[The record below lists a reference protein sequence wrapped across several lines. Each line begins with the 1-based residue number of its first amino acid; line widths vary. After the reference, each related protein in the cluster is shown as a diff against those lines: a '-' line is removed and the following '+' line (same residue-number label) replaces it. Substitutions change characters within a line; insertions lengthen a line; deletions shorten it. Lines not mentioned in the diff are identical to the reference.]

1 MSLDENGALESSAAV
16 KGPSALL
23 AEARQRLGLSQKE
36 VAEKLYLTT
45 SFIKHIDDG
54 EFSRIP
60 KEAFI
65 RGYLRTYARVVELS
79 GDEIVALYDSELQ
92 VAGPIP
98 ELQGVTEEDLG
109 SASIT
114 GPVLKTALIS
124 LAGMV
129 LIVAVFWSWVTDP
142 EEKTPPGTV
151 QPVASEWSTQDSL
164 GVGFDVSLSPQEATA
179 LLSKQGP
186 QEQASLD
193 QAEPQGAMT
202 ETFRTF
208 DPQQPALAGIGSE
221 NREVSGILVAE
232 ESISD
237 QSISDQSISEQSI
250 SEQSISEQ
258 SISEQS
264 ISDQSISYQVISNSA
279 VSERASP
286 GKEPTDLDADADAD
300 ADAGADAGADPGAD
314 AVTFERTTDGTR
326 SFITVNAAGPD
337 KLELSFKGEC
347 WVEIADNQ
355 FGSVYYDLN
364 QANDV
369 LTIFGTGPFKVLLGK
384 ATVVEMIYNGGP
396 VELEPFVGPDSAA
409 KVTVPI

>member
-237 QSISDQSISEQSI
+237 QSISDQSISD
-250 SEQSISEQ
+250 Q

-286 GKEPTDLDADADAD
+286 GKEPTDLDADAD
-300 ADAGADAGADPGAD
+300 ADAGADPGAD

>member
-250 SEQSISEQ
+250 SEQSIS
-258 SISEQS
+258 
-264 ISDQSISYQVISNSA
+264 DQSISYQVISNSA

-286 GKEPTDLDADADAD
+286 GKEPTDLDAD
-300 ADAGADAGADPGAD
+300 ADAGADPGAD